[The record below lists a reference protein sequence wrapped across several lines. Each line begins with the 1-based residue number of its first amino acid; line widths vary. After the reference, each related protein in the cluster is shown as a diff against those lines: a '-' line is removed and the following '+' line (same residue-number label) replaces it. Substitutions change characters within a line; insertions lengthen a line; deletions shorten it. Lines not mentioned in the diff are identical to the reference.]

1 MHHACASGGAESNKL
16 KKQASPLQA
25 PYNDPITYL
34 TAVLHNQIPATDD
47 LSSLKYN
54 MIVMQILDAA
64 KRSAA
69 SGKRVVL

>member
-1 MHHACASGGAESNKL
+1 MAL
-16 KKQASPLQA
+16 DA
-25 PYNDPITYL
+25 PYNDPIVYL
-34 TAVLHNQIPATDD
+34 TAVINHKLNGADD

-69 SGKRVVL
+69 RGKRIIL